1 MLQNSDDATRFEQ
14 TDDGHIRESTER
26 IAARY
31 SQRVSEANKRTNE
44 RDAQIGRV
52 GMLVHVL
59 DLIQPIDA
67 VWPSDATEDEI
78 DAIAAHVARF
88 ATSLS
93 AMLIPY
99 VEQGKITEIPADSD
113 AGTIDGE

>member
-1 MLQNSDDATRFEQ
+1 MLHDPRDATRFEQ

-31 SQRVSEANKRTNE
+31 GQRADETNK
-44 RDAQIGRV
+44 RDAQISRT
-52 GMLVHVL
+52 GMLIYVL

-93 AMLIPY
+93 AKLIPY
-99 VEQGKITEIPADSD
+99 VEQGTITEIPADSD